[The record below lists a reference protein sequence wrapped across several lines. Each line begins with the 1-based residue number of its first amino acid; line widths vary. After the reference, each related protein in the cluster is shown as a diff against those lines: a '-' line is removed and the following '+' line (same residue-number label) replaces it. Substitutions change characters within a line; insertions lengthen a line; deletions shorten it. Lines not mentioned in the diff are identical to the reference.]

1 MPIDNSFDP
10 DTTDP
15 YLMRRRALDSITRK
29 RYEAAVAAAQ
39 QAAEAEQQKQQEQ

>member
-10 DTTDP
+10 GADP
-15 YLMRRRALDSITRK
+15 YLMRRRALESITRK

-39 QAAEAEQQKQQEQ
+39 QAAEAEQQRQQEQ